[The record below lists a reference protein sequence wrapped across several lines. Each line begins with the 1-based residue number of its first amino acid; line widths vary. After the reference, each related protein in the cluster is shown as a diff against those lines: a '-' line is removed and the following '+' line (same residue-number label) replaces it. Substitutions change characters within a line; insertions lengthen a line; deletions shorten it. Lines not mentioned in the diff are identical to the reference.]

1 MRRYFIAAGILV
13 LVFAILFGLFQLS
26 KARSYQLFG
35 KIIPRVETAQ
45 PVVALTLDDGPTL
58 RYTRDVL
65 NILNDRDI
73 KVTFFLTGR
82 EIEETPALAAEI
94 VRRGHQI
101 GNHSYSHSDMTL
113 MSTGK
118 IRDEIERTDKA
129 IRNAGYQGEIYFRPP
144 YGKKLITLPW
154 YLSQTGRTTIT
165 WDVEPESYADIAE
178 DADAM
183 AKHVIENARNGSI
196 ILLHVM
202 YRSREASRQAL
213 PTIIDGLK
221 ARGFQFVT
229 VSDLISKRAD

>member
-1 MRRYFIAAGILV
+1 MRRYLIAAGTL
-13 LVFAILFGLFQLS
+13 LFAFAALFGIFQLS
-26 KARSYQLFG
+26 KARSYQIFG
-35 KIIPRVETAQ
+35 KILPRVETAQ

-65 NILNDRDI
+65 NILDDRDV
-73 KVTFFLTGR
+73 KATFFLTGR
-82 EIEETPALAAEI
+82 EIEETPALAADI

-101 GNHSYSHSDMTL
+101 GNHSYSHSDMAL
-113 MSTGK
+113 MSTDK
-118 IRDEIERTDKA
+118 IRDEIERTDRA
-129 IRNAGYQGEIYFRPP
+129 IRNADYQGEIYFRPP
-144 YGKKLITLPW
+144 YGKKLVTLPW
-154 YLSQTGRTTIT
+154 YLSRTERTSIT

-183 AKHVIENARNGSI
+183 EKHVIENARHGSI

-213 PTIIDGLK
+213 PKVIDGLK

-229 VSDLISKRAD
+229 VTDLLSRR

>member
-1 MRRYFIAAGILV
+1 MRRYLIAAGILV

-65 NILNDRDI
+65 NILDDSDV
-73 KVTFFLTGR
+73 KATFFLTGR

-154 YLSQTGRTTIT
+154 YLSQTERTSIS

-221 ARGFQFVT
+221 ARGFQFAT